1 MDSPNKTSSAILKP
15 LDRLVVD
22 ANPIISALLG
32 GGALRVFWSPSLKK
46 LVTTRFTINEVLPYL
61 PRLAK
66 KISVPEALLRL
77 ELELL
82 PLTIYEKDSYQSQI
96 AEAAKRIGDRDPKD
110 VDVLALA
117 LTLGYPLWSNDH
129 NFEGTGVV
137 LFTTASL
144 LKRFQSEAP

>member
-15 LDRLVVD
+15 LDKLVVD

-32 GGALRVFWSPSLKK
+32 GAALRVFWSPSLKE

-61 PRLAK
+61 PHLAK

-82 PLTIYEKDSYQSQI
+82 PLVIYEKDSYQSQI

-129 NFEGTGVV
+129 DFEGTGVV

>member
-32 GGALRVFWSPSLKK
+32 GAALRVFWSPSLKK

-96 AEAAKRIGDRDPKD
+96 AEAAKRNR
-110 VDVLALA
+110 
-117 LTLGYPLWSNDH
+117 
-129 NFEGTGVV
+129 
-137 LFTTASL
+137 
-144 LKRFQSEAP
+144 R